1 MAATAVWSF
10 RVFGNLVQK
19 AGPYLLLEILLPGGT
34 LFALLLFLYQ
44 RRQQTGAAN
53 GTRLSVLF
61 ARAIANMR
69 GDALLP
75 NRNNIQY
82 TSSRVIAMTHNQ
94 RVGVVAA
101 SRAMPFRDEV
111 CARPVPNLAAQAGAA
126 VLARMVAVGRWLDG
140 PTFKR
145 SALVALGAWAL
156 VGLWD
161 ISSAIIEHRQG
172 SGMASITAAV
182 VLLAALVSSIA
193 GFAFSALAG
202 SALAYL
208 KVDPLHAVQS
218 MVLWS
223 TASQLYAVWKIRE
236 SIRWSP
242 LWPMIAAGTLTVP
255 VGVWL
260 LRHVDVSFY
269 ALGLGVFLTAYGC
282 YTVMRRQNRVL
293 RGNAWLD
300 AATGALGG
308 ITGGLAGFPGSF
320 VTIWCSMRGWD
331 KLRQRAVY
339 QPYILVMQLLTI
351 ACLQWQAPARMSITQ
366 DLHFVPFALLGAIGG
381 LALFRRMSNRQFHG
395 AVSLL
400 LVASGIGLL
409 ARALG

>member
-1 MAATAVWSF
+1 
-10 RVFGNLVQK
+10 
-19 AGPYLLLEILLPGGT
+19 
-34 LFALLLFLYQ
+34 
-44 RRQQTGAAN
+44 
-53 GTRLSVLF
+53 
-61 ARAIANMR
+61 
-69 GDALLP
+69 
-75 NRNNIQY
+75 
-82 TSSRVIAMTHNQ
+82 
-94 RVGVVAA
+94 
-101 SRAMPFRDEV
+101 MPFRGQV
-111 CARPVPNLAAQAGAA
+111 SARPVAQAGVAL
-126 VLARMVAVGRWLDG
+126 LARLVTVGKCLDS

-145 SALVALGAWAL
+145 SALIALAVWASLSFWNITSAIVEQRQGAWMES
-156 VGLWD
+156 V
-161 ISSAIIEHRQG
+161 
-172 SGMASITAAV
+172 TAAI
-182 VLLAALVSSIA
+182 VLLAATVSSIA

-208 KVDPLHAVQS
+208 KMEPLHAVQA

-223 TASQLYAVWKIRE
+223 TASQLYAVWNLRE
-236 SIRWSP
+236 SIRWRRV
-242 LWPMIAAGTLTVP
+242 WRMIVAGSVTVP
-255 VGVWL
+255 LGVWL
-260 LRHVDVSFY
+260 LRHVDGSWY
-269 ALGLGVFLTAYGC
+269 ALGLGVFLAAYGC
-282 YTVMRRQNRVL
+282 YVLMRRANRVV

-351 ACLQWQAPARMSITQ
+351 ACLQWQAPARMSVTQ

-381 LALFRRMSNRQFHG
+381 LALFRRMSNQQFHG

-409 ARALG
+409 VRALG